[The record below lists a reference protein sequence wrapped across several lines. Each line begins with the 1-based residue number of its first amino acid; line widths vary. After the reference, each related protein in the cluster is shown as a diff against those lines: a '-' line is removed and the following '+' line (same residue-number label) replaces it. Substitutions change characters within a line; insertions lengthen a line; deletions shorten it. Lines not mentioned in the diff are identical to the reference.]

1 MTVEAFGCIKNTI
14 RLRSGRYFDF
24 LAPDPSQFTL
34 ADIGG
39 ALSKICR
46 FGGQIDRFYSVA
58 EHLVECARQA
68 EEDGLNR
75 GEKLAVFCHDFHEAF
90 IGDVVKPLK
99 IMFPD
104 FSRLED
110 HIDAA
115 IEEKFGVDFQA
126 NLHVVKEIDRAMLIA
141 ERRAFFTPDKVE
153 WAGEKTVRAIRR
165 NFMGWKPMAAEDV
178 FRKMCDTFELN
189 YDE

>member
-1 MTVEAFGCIKNTI
+1 MTVEEFGCIKNTI

-46 FGGQIDRFYSVA
+46 FGGQINRFYSVA
-58 EHLVECARQA
+58 EHLVECGRQA
-68 EEDGLNR
+68 NEDGLPGYVAR
-75 GEKLAVFCHDFHEAF
+75 SVFLHDAHEAF

-104 FSRLED
+104 FTTLEWR
-110 HIDAA
+110 IDAV
-115 IEEKFGVDFQA
+115 IEKKFQVDFR
-126 NLHVVKEIDRAMLIA
+126 LHEETIKEIDRAMLIA

-153 WAGEKTVRAIRR
+153 WFGEKTVRVIHR
-165 NFMGWKPMAAEDV
+165 NFMGWLPETAEMV
-178 FRKMCDTFELN
+178 FRKMCDAFKLN